1 MRVFITGASSGIG
14 AAMSRAYAARGA
26 TLGLVARNPQKL
38 KDFAATLPNAEKH
51 ALFAADVTDRDAVL
65 QAAHD
70 FENLGPTDLV
80 IACAGISIGV
90 KTEYYEDLEVL
101 ERIYKT
107 NVFAMASTFH
117 GFIAPMRAR
126 GHGHFVGIGSVAGI
140 RGLPGSEAYCSS
152 KSAVITYLES
162 LRNDVRP
169 YGIKVTTLSPG
180 FVKTPL
186 TAKNPYKMPFLL
198 EPDEFARIAI
208 SAIDAGASYK
218 TIPWQMGVLAKLM
231 RVLPNSVFDACV
243 AHRKQKPRD
252 KELHPNG

>member
-14 AAMSRAYAARGA
+14 AALSRAFAARGD
-26 TLGLVARNPQKL
+26 TLGLVARNPDKL
-38 KDFAATLPNAEKH
+38 ASFVKMLPFAEKH
-51 ALFAADVTDRDAVL
+51 VPYAVDVTDRTDL
-65 QAAHD
+65 LAAARD
-70 FENLGPTDLV
+70 FEAKGETDIV

-90 KTEYYEDLEVL
+90 KTEYFEDLDVL

-117 GFIAPMRAR
+117 GFIAPMKSR
-126 GHGHFVGIGSVAGI
+126 GRGQFVGIGSVAGI

-152 KSAVITYLES
+152 KAAVISYLES

-169 YGIKVTTLSPG
+169 YGISVTTLSPG

-198 EPDEFARIAI
+198 EPDAFARVAI
-208 SAIDAGASYK
+208 CAIDAKTSYK

-231 RVLPNSVFDACV
+231 RILPNGLFDACV

-252 KELHPNG
+252 KDLHPN